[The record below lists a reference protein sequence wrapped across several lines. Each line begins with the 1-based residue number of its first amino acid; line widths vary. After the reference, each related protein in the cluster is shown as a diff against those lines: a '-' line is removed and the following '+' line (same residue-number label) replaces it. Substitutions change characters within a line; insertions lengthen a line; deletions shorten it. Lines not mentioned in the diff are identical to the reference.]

1 MTTQSSNAHEPLP
14 TAFRGYAREP
24 VDSLLA
30 KLENKSRTLLDQRK
44 ELQENLA
51 DMRSRLAEATREL
64 EHRAGEEHSVEESVR
79 RAEELEEKCRALAA
93 ERDGLQSELAQTAE
107 RLSVVEKELER
118 HLERELAVADAL
130 IAAEQLKAEGE
141 TLVEA
146 MKLRAAHE
154 AEEIRAGAEQEVGRA
169 SASAEREA
177 EAILREARREAE
189 TIRAR
194 AEAES
199 NDLVQDARARADRLV
214 EEVQV
219 NLEQHQHQAEDFFAD
234 ARSKLGSLL
243 RDLFDQVGATSAE
256 QEPADS
262 DRTAK

>member
-1 MTTQSSNAHEPLP
+1 MTTPSSNAHEPLP

-30 KLENKSRTLLDQRK
+30 KLEDKSRTLLNQRR
-44 ELQENLA
+44 ELQANLA
-51 DMRSRLAEATREL
+51 DLRSRLASATREL
-64 EHRAGEEHSVEESVR
+64 EHRVDGERSVEESER
-79 RAEELEEKCRALAA
+79 RAEELEEKCRALVA
-93 ERDGLQSELAQTAE
+93 ERDESQSELVRTAE

-141 TLVEA
+141 SHVNA

-154 AEEIRAGAEQEVGRA
+154 AEEIREGAEQELGRA
-169 SASAEREA
+169 AASAEREA
-177 EAILREARREAE
+177 EVILREARREAE

-199 NDLVQDARARADRLV
+199 NDLLQDARARADRLV
-214 EEVQV
+214 EEVQL
-219 NLEQHQHQAEDFFAD
+219 NLEQHQHQTEDFFAD

-256 QEPADS
+256 QEQADS
-262 DRTAK
+262 DRAAQ

>member
-1 MTTQSSNAHEPLP
+1 MTTKSFDAQEPLP

-30 KLENKSRTLLDQRK
+30 KFEDKSRTLLTQRK

-51 DMRSRLAEATREL
+51 DLRSRLAEATREL
-64 EHRAGEEHSVEESVR
+64 ERRAGDEHSVEESVR
-79 RAEELEEKCRALAA
+79 RAEELEEKCRALET
-93 ERDGLQSELAQTAE
+93 ERDESQSKLAETAE

-130 IAAEQLKAEGE
+130 IAAERLKAEGE
-141 TLVEA
+141 THVEA

-154 AEEIRAGAEQEVGRA
+154 ATAR
-169 SASAEREA
+169 AEREA
-177 EAILREARREAE
+177 EDLLREARLEAE
-189 TIRAR
+189 TIRAQ
-194 AEAES
+194 AQAES
-199 NDLVQDARARADRLV
+199 NDLLQDARARADRLV
-214 EEVQV
+214 EEVQL
-219 NLEQHQHQAEDFFAD
+219 NLEQHQHQAEDFFAE
-234 ARSKLGSLL
+234 ARSRFGSLL

-256 QEPADS
+256 QEQAES